1 MICSVSQITFFVCK
15 VLTLNRLK
23 AISLETL
30 IVCFTDVSEIPSI
43 ILFLHRGEKY
53 MGMWQ
58 NDQRNGEGVVVTVDG
73 VYYEGKF
80 VQNKLAVSLELVINN
95 KIKKLLHLDFSVVF
109 IDELFF
115 FLSVLAFRI
124 LFRVRIN
131 F

>member
-1 MICSVSQITFFVCK
+1 M
-15 VLTLNRLK
+15 
-23 AISLETL
+23 
-30 IVCFTDVSEIPSI
+30 
-43 ILFLHRGEKY
+43 
-53 MGMWQ
+53 
-58 NDQRNGEGVVVTVDG
+58 VVTVDG

>member
-15 VLTLNRLK
+15 ILTLNRLK

-43 ILFLHRGEKY
+43 ILFLHR
-53 MGMWQ
+53 GMWQ